1 MALDRLDHHT
11 VGVLWMDQPARRGVG
26 VDGVAVQHFHATLL
40 QGSAAGGDVVD
51 LEAEVIKPLADGG
64 QAARS

>member
-1 MALDRLDHHT
+1 MSI
-11 VGVLWMDQPARRGVG
+11 
-26 VDGVAVQHFHATLL
+26 HATLL

>member
-1 MALDRLDHHT
+1 LASFGWTSQRAEALASMA
-11 VGVLWMDQPARRGVG
+11 
-26 VDGVAVQHFHATLL
+26 VAVQHFHATLL

>member
-1 MALDRLDHHT
+1 MA
-11 VGVLWMDQPARRGVG
+11 
-26 VDGVAVQHFHATLL
+26 VAVQHFHATLL